1 MAKGF
6 FAGSRLARSAPLPSL
21 PRCGT
26 CGLSTRCSSPKLTRA
41 GEGRRV
47 LFVGPPPTK
56 AEDRAAAWRPN
67 PAVKRYLDE
76 DAGYTGAIICHPKK
90 GGGQYVPHCRPTIEN
105 YMRDLQ
111 PEVVVPMGS
120 EAVAAVLGGDVWGAP
135 VGPVSRWAGMQIPSQ
150 KLNAWVCPTWD
161 PAVVG
166 DDFDP
171 VPMQQFRDHVEA
183 AVAKPGRPWA
193 TVPTWA
199 DEVAIELDS
208 GKAAVWL
215 REVVR
220 RGGRGAVAWDYET
233 NMLKP
238 DGPEA
243 DIVSCAVTWG
253 RRRPE
258 RTMAF
263 PWRGEAV
270 QAMGE
275 LLRSPIPK
283 IASNLKF
290 EDRWTRKAFGHRVRG
305 WAWDTMVAAHVL
317 DNRQAITSV
326 KFQAFARLGVPV
338 WNKGVEPF
346 FHSRPGEAVNR
357 ISEVDVRDLL
367 LYNGLDAF
375 LEWGVA
381 AHQMT
386 EMGYRPP
393 WLPQGEFD
401 EIVG

>member
-1 MAKGF
+1 
-6 FAGSRLARSAPLPSL
+6 
-21 PRCGT
+21 
-26 CGLSTRCSSPKLTRA
+26 
-41 GEGRRV
+41 
-47 LFVGPPPTK
+47 
-56 AEDRAAAWRPN
+56 
-67 PAVKRYLDE
+67 
-76 DAGYTGAIICHPKK
+76 
-90 GGGQYVPHCRPTIEN
+90 
-105 YMRDLQ
+105 
-111 PEVVVPMGS
+111 MGS
-120 EAVAAVLGGDVWGAP
+120 EAVAAVLGGDVWGAS
-135 VGPVSRWAGMQIPSQ
+135 VGPAARWAGFQIPAQ
-150 KLNAWVCPTWD
+150 KINAWVCPTWD
-161 PAVVG
+161 PARIE
-166 DDFDP
+166 DNDP
-171 VPMQQFRDHVEA
+171 VSLRQFRDHVED
-183 AVAKPGRPWA
+183 AVGKPGRPWA
-193 TVPTWA
+193 EVPDWTA
-199 DEVAIELDS
+199 RVGVELDS
-208 GKAAVWL
+208 SKAAKWL

-220 RGGRGAVAWDYET
+220 RGGKGAVAWDYET

-238 DGPEA
+238 DGPDA

-253 RRRPE
+253 RQRPE

-326 KFQAFARLGVPV
+326 KFQAFVRLGVPV

-346 FHSRPGEAVNR
+346 FASRPGEAVNR
-357 ISEVDVRDLL
+357 ISEVDIGDLL